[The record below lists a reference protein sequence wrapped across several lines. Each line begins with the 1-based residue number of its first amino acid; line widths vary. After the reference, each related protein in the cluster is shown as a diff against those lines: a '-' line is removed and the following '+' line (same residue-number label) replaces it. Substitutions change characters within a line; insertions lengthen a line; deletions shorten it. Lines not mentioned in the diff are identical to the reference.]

1 MVENK
6 KRQKLRF
13 RPQGVVLNIIIAAIV
28 LEMISALQFY
38 HTQQLLADELEKRGL
53 TILAGI
59 IILGFIIAYF
69 IKNNRKLN
77 ITKKEKALIDKELH
91 IASNIQMQMLPKQT
105 VIPSGTTILLF
116 TDGLTEAKNLMN
128 KQFGLKRVIEAV
140 NGHEQSSTK
149 ELLEIITGKVRAFTQ
164 GAPQSDDLTMMA
176 IRYTPQMEE
185 DTLNE
190 TLLIKNHIKD
200 VEQLNVFVG
209 NITQQLGYEEDEA
222 RCIRLAVEEA
232 VVNVISYA
240 YSEGQEGDIS
250 IVAQANS
257 KRLQFIITD
266 SGIPFDPT
274 EASQVDIT
282 LPAEE
287 RRIGGLGIHLV
298 RELMDSINYERENGK
313 NILTLVKKIP
323 KIKK

>member
-1 MVENK
+1 MAVVHSLFRMACTHENNPAHIMQSINETACEGNDANIFVTMFIGILDLPTG
-6 KRQKLRF
+6 RLRYCNAGHDL
-13 RPQGVVLNIIIAAIV
+13 P
-28 LEMISALQFY
+28 
-38 HTQQLLADELEKRGL
+38 LLIGQDITEL
-53 TILAGI
+53 TSLANLPIGI
-59 IILGFIIAYF
+59 FNDFHY
-69 IKNNRKLN
+69 K
-77 ITKKEKALIDKELH
+77 TE
-91 IASNIQMQMLPKQT
+91 QT

-128 KQFGLKRVIEAV
+128 KQFGLNRVIEAV

-240 YSEGQEGDIS
+240 YSEEQEGDIS

>member
-69 IKNNRKLN
+69 IKNNR
-77 ITKKEKALIDKELH
+77 
-91 IASNIQMQMLPKQT
+91 
-105 VIPSGTTILLF
+105 IPSGTTILLF

-149 ELLEIITGKVRAFTQ
+149 EFLEIITGKVRAFTQ
-164 GAPQSDDLTMMA
+164 GAPQSDDLTMMT

>member
-59 IILGFIIAYF
+59 IILGFTIAYF
-69 IKNNRKLN
+69 IKNNR
-77 ITKKEKALIDKELH
+77 
-91 IASNIQMQMLPKQT
+91 
-105 VIPSGTTILLF
+105 IPSGTTILLF

>member
-69 IKNNRKLN
+69 IKNNR
-77 ITKKEKALIDKELH
+77 
-91 IASNIQMQMLPKQT
+91 
-105 VIPSGTTILLF
+105 IPSGTTILLF

-190 TLLIKNHIKD
+190 TLLIKNHIKE

>member
-69 IKNNRKLN
+69 IKNNR
-77 ITKKEKALIDKELH
+77 
-91 IASNIQMQMLPKQT
+91 
-105 VIPSGTTILLF
+105 IPSGTTILLF